1 MRCRASPSRPG
12 EDALSVTTPYFVR
25 RIPYNEMEGLL
36 LRDYEKLEIGEC
48 IEGKHGTVN
57 VGIFRNSEF
66 GEYDMASHVSSKV
79 YAVAKHAGR
88 HLVFTMT
95 NVEATKQSTWTSRGR
110 SRPPGTSQRNAPGKS
125 FETGADRGSGNMP
138 RKQPLTETP

>member
-1 MRCRASPSRPG
+1 MPSISVEAG

-79 YAVAKHAGR
+79 YAIAKHAGR

-95 NVEATKQSTWTSRGR
+95 NVEATKAVYMDVKRKVK
-110 SRPPGTSQRNAPGKS
+110 A
-125 FETGADRGSGNMP
+125 SGNVP
-138 RKQPLTETP
+138 EERTGKIF